1 MSCTLYIVSGGLLRK
16 QQQQLDEDVTSSDD
30 VASDDE
36 VREGYIVSTG
46 HCQIPDVDL
55 WHSSVLP
62 YVKKNTPSLSCSET
76 LTKPDL
82 TYVEVVLY
90 TATCSYIYKTLM
102 KEIACDKGLPSRKT
116 ITLYLQSTNN
126 KDPEMCLNACRKPT

>member
-76 LTKPDL
+76 LAKPDL
-82 TYVEVVLY
+82 TYVEVFIY
-90 TATCSYIYKTLM
+90 TAICSYIYKTLI
-102 KEIACDKGLPSRKT
+102 KEIACDKRWLSQMVFCHHARLSFYLSSQTIKT
-116 ITLYLQSTNN
+116 H
-126 KDPEMCLNACRKPT
+126 KCA